1 METLGDRPVFVDTN
15 VLVYANVLAYP
26 LHSVAVECIQSFI
39 DAEIELWLSRQVLRE
54 FIAAVTRPQT
64 YGNPQPIGVV
74 VTRVQTFQA
83 QFRVAEDNPQV
94 TTQLLNLLQRFPTA
108 GRQVHDA
115 NIVATMLTARIDRLL
130 THNVKDFD
138 RFSDLIT
145 VIPLIAAT

>member
-54 FIAAVTRPQT
+54 FITAVTRPQT

-115 NIVATMLTARIDRLL
+115 NIVATM
-130 THNVKDFD
+130 
-138 RFSDLIT
+138 
-145 VIPLIAAT
+145 